1 VTVIEPDL
9 PPELFP
15 IAYLLGTW
23 RGEGVGGYPGVPDYP
38 FAQEISFTQMPGMP
52 VFSYTSRVWDPESG
66 EPIGGE
72 AGFWRTAGTFETG
85 LRVEVTLAHPTG
97 IAEVYVGDVDG
108 AKIELSDNVTVRT
121 ATARQVERSQ
131 RLYGLVEGDLAYA
144 IDIAAE
150 GEAMR
155 PYMSARLVRVTPR
168 AERDEGIDL

>member
-15 IAYLLGTW
+15 IAYLVGTW

-38 FAQEISFTQMPGMP
+38 YGQEVTFRPVPGLP
-52 VFSYTSRVWDPESG
+52 VLAYESRVWNPETG
-66 EPIGGE
+66 DPIGGE
-72 AGFWRTAGTFETG
+72 IGYWRTAGTFESG
-85 LRVEVTLAHPTG
+85 LRVEVTIAQPNG

-108 AKIELSDNVTVRT
+108 GKIELTDNVTVRT
-121 ATARQVERSQ
+121 ATAREVERSE

-155 PYMSARLVRVTPR
+155 PYMAARLVKVTERAPR
-168 AERDEGIDL
+168 EEGID

>member
-1 VTVIEPDL
+1 MTVIEPDL

-15 IAYLLGTW
+15 IAYLVGTW

-38 FAQEISFTQMPGMP
+38 YGQELTFRQLPGLA
-52 VFSYTSRVWDPESG
+52 VLAYESRTWDPVTG
-66 EPIGGE
+66 DPLGGE
-72 AGFWRTAGTFETG
+72 VGYWRTAGTFETG
-85 LRVEVTLAHPTG
+85 LRVEVTIAQPTG

-108 AKIELSDNVTVRT
+108 AKIELADNVTVRT
-121 ATARQVERSQ
+121 ATAQEVERSQ

-155 PYMSARLVRVTPR
+155 PYMSARLQRVTDR
-168 AERDEGIDL
+168 APRDEGID